1 MVWKEL
7 NKVSLS
13 AALSSSCRDCSTL
26 GFYIQTNIYLN
37 MREERTNSVLQSQQ
51 ICTALIG
58 RHAKSSMWALAF
70 YWITMIHAHDIM
82 FSTLLKVVL
91 CCDLLIF
98 HMMLLSHFF
107 PHLTVSL
114 SYCLSRWVLWASR
127 RTSKETARSLRCG
140 TMAEKRFT
148 SSRYVE
154 DVWMRQIFHIAHAQH
169 HTHANFIPW
178 ILWMISHPFC
188 VCFCHFAQH
197 MEFVLTNWKGVY
209 DIFQNKIFLKKA
221 VTKTLERLA

>member
-1 MVWKEL
+1 MAWKEL
-7 NKVSLS
+7 NKASVS
-13 AALSSSCRDCSTL
+13 AALSSSRRDSSTL
-26 GFYIQTNIYLN
+26 GFYIQTGGVYFWWIKKIKNLVFFFKANIYLN

-51 ICTALIG
+51 ICTVLIG
-58 RHAKSSMWALAF
+58 RYAKTSMWDLAF

-82 FSTLLKVVL
+82 CSTLLKVVL

-98 HMMLLSHFF
+98 HMMLPSHFF
-107 PHLTVSL
+107 LHLTVSL

-127 RTSKETARSLRCG
+127 RTSKETARSLRSG
-140 TMAEKRFT
+140 TMAGKRFT

-188 VCFCHFAQH
+188 VWTLLSDH
-197 MEFVLTNWKGVY
+197 MVSVILHNTWNLF
-209 DIFQNKIFLKKA
+209 
-221 VTKTLERLA
+221 